1 MTPHAS
7 SLAPSQDDW
16 LTRWLPL
23 VCERAGADPVLEI
36 GCGTGADTA
45 TLAAAGLRVVAFDLS
60 TDAVAVARQRVPQ
73 ADIHCQDVRSPFP
86 LDSTVSVVIA
96 SLSLHYFAWDETLGL
111 IARIHDTLRPRGV
124 FLCRL
129 NSTEDH
135 HYGASGYPVID
146 RNYYRVDGEAKRFFS
161 EDDLSALFAEGWQRL
176 AQTHYTTGKYAHPK
190 ALWEIILERSA

>member
-7 SLAPSQDDW
+7 ASEPFQDDW

-23 VCERAGADPVLEI
+23 ICERAGAHPVLEI

-45 TLAAAGLRVVAFDLS
+45 TLAAAGLRVLAFDLS

-73 ADIHCQDVRSPFP
+73 ADIRCQDVRSPFP
-86 LDSTVSVVIA
+86 VDSTVGVVIA

-111 IARIHDTLRPRGV
+111 IARIHDTLRPGGV

-129 NSTEDH
+129 NSTQDH
-135 HYGASGYPVID
+135 HYGASGHPAID
-146 RNYYRVDGEAKRFFS
+146 RNYYLVDGEAKRFFA
-161 EDDLSALFAEGWQRL
+161 ENDLSALFAEAWQRL
-176 AQTHYTTGKYAHPK
+176 AQTHYTTSKYSRPK
-190 ALWEIILERSA
+190 ALWEIVLERCA